1 MAVSVDTVY
10 QKVLALAN
18 KEQRGYITPQEFNL
32 LADRAQNEI
41 YENYFY
47 QLGVAEQKPKN
58 QMQQS
63 DSKEV
68 IEQKLSSFI
77 KTDNISV
84 SNAANGS
91 AILLVANIND
101 RRIIKITTTSQ
112 MTTVAGGSAG
122 KIVERI
128 SSRELDYILENPLT
142 APTLNRQVYVYF
154 GDDGN
159 GNPTIRIYPIGYV
172 ATNSHALEYYREPH
186 TPNWTYVIINE
197 KALYNAS
204 ATDAQ
209 AFELH
214 ASEEENL
221 VNKILILAGITIQK
235 PDLQQAGAGQMQVT
249 QQQQNS

>member
-1 MAVSVDTVY
+1 MAVVIDNVY

-32 LADRAQNEI
+32 FADRAQNEI

-47 QLGVAEQKPKN
+47 QLSVAEQKPKN

-68 IEQKLSSFI
+68 IEQKLSFFI
-77 KTDNISV
+77 EADNISV

-91 AILLVANIND
+91 VTLLAANISD
-101 RRIIKITTTSQ
+101 RRIIKITTTAQ

-142 APTLNRQVYVYF
+142 APTLNRQVYVYS

-159 GNPTIRIYPIGYV
+159 GNPTIRIYPVGYV
-172 ATNSHALEYYREPH
+172 VTNSHQLEYYREPS
-186 TPNWTYVIINE
+186 TPNWGYVVVNE
-197 KALYNAS
+197 KALYNAGAS
-204 ATDAQ
+204 TN
-209 AFELH
+209 FELH
-214 ASEEENL
+214 VSEEENL
-221 VNKILILAGITIQK
+221 VNKILMLAGITIQK
-235 PDLQQAGAGQMQVT
+235 PELQQAGAGQMQIT

>member
-1 MAVSVDTVY
+1 MAVVIDNVY

-32 LADRAQNEI
+32 FADRAQNEI

-47 QLGVAEQKPKN
+47 QLSVAEQKLKN
-58 QMQQS
+58 QMQKS

-68 IEQKLSSFI
+68 IEQKLSIFI
-77 KTDNISV
+77 EDDNVSV
-84 SNAANGS
+84 SNTNGD
-91 AILLVANIND
+91 IVLLTTTIND
-101 RRIIKITTTSQ
+101 RRIIKLITGSG
-112 MTTVAGGSAG
+112 MATVTGGSAG

-142 APTLNRQVYVYF
+142 APTLNRQVYVYI
-154 GDDGN
+154 GDVAGT
-159 GNPTIRIYPIGYV
+159 PYIRIFPTGYT
-172 ATNSHALEYYREPH
+172 ASNSHTIWYYREPS
-186 TPNWTYVIINE
+186 TPSWGYVVVNE
-197 KALYNAS
+197 KALYNSNAS
-204 ATDAQ
+204 TD
-209 AFELH
+209 FELH

>member
-1 MAVSVDTVY
+1 MAVVIDNVY

-32 LADRAQNEI
+32 FADRAQNEI

-47 QLGVAEQKPKN
+47 QLSVAEQKPKN

-63 DSKEV
+63 DPKEV
-68 IEQKLSSFI
+68 IEQKLSFFI
-77 KTDNISV
+77 ETDNISV

-91 AILLVANIND
+91 VTLLAANISD
-101 RRIIKITTTSQ
+101 RRIIKITTTAQ

-142 APTLNRQVYVYF
+142 APTLNRQVYVYH

-159 GNPTIRIYPIGYV
+159 GNPTIRIYPVGYV
-172 ATNSHALEYYREPH
+172 VTNSHTLEYYREPS
-186 TPNWTYVIINE
+186 TPNWGYVVVNE
-197 KALYNAS
+197 KALYNAGAS
-204 ATDAQ
+204 TN
-209 AFELH
+209 FELH
-214 ASEEENL
+214 SSEEENL
-221 VNKILILAGITIQK
+221 VNKILMLAGITIQK